1 MNKRIEELST
11 TVDSLRTEMLA
22 LADVESPTDEQATR
36 SETIVAEYD
45 EAVSSL
51 TSARALEEKAAAVRT
66 AAADPANRE
75 SGFGGAPEVMFKR
88 SPFEGADSGTV
99 KRMEASEA
107 ASRALTAIE
116 SATGYS
122 SDWQERATRLIENS
136 AEVHVTT
143 PTEVARHALL
153 TGSPAYHRAF
163 LKVLQYPMDF
173 HSMLEPEE
181 AAAFRAALSTTG
193 ANGGYAIPFL
203 LDPTVILSNT
213 GAANPFRQ
221 ISRIETG
228 VSNKWNGIS
237 SAGVTAEWKTENS
250 TAADAS
256 PTLAQPSVTAFLAD
270 AFVAASFE
278 VLEDTA
284 LANSLPALFADAKD
298 RLEDAAFAT
307 GTGSG
312 QPKGIVTAVTAVT
325 TSRVSPVTGGTFT
338 TASRADVDSV
348 IEGVPPRFRSKSSWI
363 ANYSTYGIVRRMDQ
377 YGGSSFWAN
386 LGANQPNELLGRPQ
400 YEAYSMAS
408 TITTGSNILLAG
420 DFSQFLIFDRIGST
434 MEYIPNTFDTTSGRP
449 LGQRG
454 WFYNWR
460 VGSDALVP
468 GAFRVLKL

>member
-1 MNKRIEELST
+1 MSKRVEELSAN
-11 TVDSLRTEMLA
+11 VEALRTEMLA
-22 LADVESPTDEQATR
+22 LADIESPTDEQATR
-36 SETIVAEYD
+36 STEIVAEYD
-45 EAVSSL
+45 AAVTSL
-51 TSARALEEKAAAVRT
+51 ATARELEEKATAIRT

-75 SGFGGAPEVMFKR
+75 SGFGAPEVIIKR
-88 SPFEGADSGTV
+88 SPFEGVEPGV
-99 KRMEASEA
+99 VNRMDA
-107 ASRALTAIE
+107 AEVSARALTAIE
-116 SATGYS
+116 SATGYVA
-122 SDWQERATRLIENS
+122 DWQERATRLIENN

-163 LKVLQYPMDF
+163 LKVMQYPMDF

-203 LDPTVILSNT
+203 LDPTVILSNS

-237 SAGVTAEWKTENS
+237 SAGVSAEWKSENS

-256 PTLAQPSVTAFLAD
+256 PTLAQPSITAYLAD

-278 VLEDTA
+278 ILEDTA

-307 GTGSG
+307 GSGSS

-325 TSRVSPVTGGTFT
+325 TSRVSPTTGGTFT
-338 TASRADVDSV
+338 TASRADVDAV
-348 IEGVPPRFRSKSSWI
+348 IEAVPPRFRSKSSWI
-363 ANYSTYGIVRRMDQ
+363 ANYSTYGIIRRMDQ

-400 YEAYSMAS
+400 YEAYSMVS

-468 GAFRVLKL
+468 SAFRVLKL

>member
-1 MNKRIEELST
+1 MSTRIEELATS
-11 TVDSLRTEMLA
+11 VEQLRTEMLS
-22 LADVESPTDEQATR
+22 LADIESPTEEQVAR
-36 SETIVAEYD
+36 SAAIVGEYD
-45 EAVSSL
+45 KAVADL
-51 TSARALEEKAAAVRT
+51 ASARALEEKAAAVR
-66 AAADPANRE
+66 AAAENPANRE
-75 SGFGGAPEVMFKR
+75 SGFGVPQIMNR
-88 SPFEGADSGTV
+88 RNPFEGVEAGVVSRMDSAEV
-99 KRMEASEA
+99 NA
-107 ASRALTAIE
+107 RALTAIE
-116 SATGYS
+116 QSSGYESA
-122 SDWQERATRLIENS
+122 WQERATRLIENK
-136 AEVHVTT
+136 ADVHVTT

-163 LKVLQYPMDF
+163 LKVLQYPTDF
-173 HSMLEPEE
+173 HSMLDPEE
-181 AAAFRAALSTTG
+181 AAAFRAALSTTA

-237 SAGVTAEWKTENS
+237 SAGVSAEWKTENS
-250 TAADAS
+250 AAADAS
-256 PTLAQPSVTAFLAD
+256 PTLAQPSVTAYLAD

-278 VLEDTA
+278 ILEDTA

-307 GTGSG
+307 GSGSG

-325 TSRVSPVTGGTFT
+325 TSRVSPTTGGTFT
-338 TASRADVDSV
+338 TASRADVDAV
-348 IEGVPPRFRSKSSWI
+348 IEAVPPRFRSKSSWI
-363 ANYSTYGIVRRMDQ
+363 ANYSTYGIIRRMDQ

-400 YEAYSMAS
+400 YEAYSMVS

>member
-1 MNKRIEELST
+1 MSKRVEELSAN
-11 TVDSLRTEMLA
+11 VEALRTEMLA
-22 LADVESPTDEQATR
+22 LADIESPTDEQATR
-36 SETIVAEYD
+36 STEIVAEYD
-45 EAVSSL
+45 AAVTSL
-51 TSARALEEKAAAVRT
+51 ATARELEEKATAIRT

-75 SGFGGAPEVMFKR
+75 SGFGAPEVIIKR
-88 SPFEGADSGTV
+88 SPFEGVEPGV
-99 KRMEASEA
+99 VNRMDA
-107 ASRALTAIE
+107 AEVSARALTAIE
-116 SATGYS
+116 SATGYVA
-122 SDWQERATRLIENS
+122 DWQERATRLIENN

-163 LKVLQYPMDF
+163 LKVMQYPMDF

-181 AAAFRAALSTTG
+181 AAAFRAALSTTA

-203 LDPTVILSNT
+203 LDPTVILSNS

-237 SAGVTAEWKTENS
+237 SAGVSAEWKTENS
-250 TAADAS
+250 AAADAA
-256 PTLAQPSVTAFLAD
+256 PTLAQPSITAYLAD

-278 VLEDTA
+278 ILEDTA

-307 GTGSG
+307 GSGSS

-325 TSRVSPVTGGTFT
+325 TSRTSPTTGGTFT
-338 TASRADVDSV
+338 TASRADVDAV
-348 IEGVPPRFRSKSSWI
+348 IEAVPPRFRSKSSWI
-363 ANYSTYGIVRRMDQ
+363 ANYSTYGIIRRMDQ

-400 YEAYSMAS
+400 YEAYSMVS

-420 DFSQFLIFDRIGST
+420 DFSQYLIFDRIGST

-454 WFYNWR
+454 WFFNWR
-460 VGSDALVP
+460 VGADALVP
-468 GAFRVLKL
+468 SAFRVLKL